1 MSLFLDRLAA
11 SSPLFILILL
21 GFGIARWAGWPRTV
35 SEGLTRVVFN
45 VALPAMLFFTLS
57 DFSRLPPV
65 DARLL
70 IAFFGGTFVVF
81 ALARALARF
90 VFRLDGVS
98 GSVFALGC
106 IFSNNAMLGLPLAR
120 ATLGEAAIPSVALV
134 LAFNALT
141 LWTLVTV
148 SIEWAQHGE
157 LSLRGFTKTLN
168 SIMRNPL
175 ILSIVAGALFGLTG
189 VRLPHAVAEPLQLLA
204 QAATPLSLLV
214 LGMGL
219 TEYRIR
225 DGLGQSLAVCALKL
239 LLLPLVVWAIARM
252 LGLPQMETQVVVLLS
267 SMAMGVNVYLMSRQ
281 FRAFEGPTA
290 AAMVMSTVLSAA
302 ATPLILTLTAVAP

>member
-1 MSLFLDRLAA
+1 MSLFLDRVAA
-11 SSPLFILILL
+11 SSPLFILILG
-21 GFGIARWAGWPRTV
+21 GFALVRWAAWPRAV
-35 SEGLTRVVFN
+35 SDGLTRVVFN
-45 VALPAMLFFTLS
+45 LALPAMLFLTLS

-70 IAFFGGTFVVF
+70 LAFFGGTLVVF
-81 ALARALARF
+81 VLARGVARLF
-90 VFRLDGVS
+90 FRLDGVS
-98 GSVFALGC
+98 GSIFALGC

-148 SIEWAQHGE
+148 SIEWALHGE
-157 LSLRGFTKTLN
+157 LSARGFAKTLGLVL
-168 SIMRNPL
+168 RNPL
-175 ILSIVAGALFGLTG
+175 IIAIIAGVLFGFTG
-189 VRLPHAVAEPLQLLA
+189 LSLPRPFVEPIDLLA

-219 TEYRIR
+219 AEYRIR
-225 DGLGQSLAVCALKL
+225 EGLLQSLAVCLLKL
-239 LLLPLVVWAIARM
+239 LVLPLVVWVIA
-252 LGLPQMETQVVVLLS
+252 GLLHLPLLETQVVVLLS

-281 FRAFEGPTA
+281 FKAFEGPTA
-290 AAMVMSTVLSAA
+290 AAMVLSTVLSAA
-302 ATPLILTLTAVAP
+302 VTPLILTFIAVVT